1 MFSFHGFWFFFWRI
15 GWFLGFSL
23 LPISFLL
30 GTWRGV
36 GEHCIASGLL
46 CILSPSYVRLGVSLF
61 LFKVV
66 GKFVLVGMVAHFVLF
81 FSHPSLLFFLSLGR
95 SVCVSGALCI
105 WVRAS
110 VLALVFCFCLGVLSL
125 GVCSVLFGICRSC
138 STVGFSV
145 GWRFSLRTFLFFLLR
160 IFADLFGEM
169 VLGLGL
175 RFFCFLSSSLRGIL
189 FLANTL
195 PIGGRPFPFPFLLA
209 SKISP
214 PF

>member
-1 MFSFHGFWFFFWRI
+1 MVSWV
-15 GWFLGFSL
+15 FLASHLF
-23 LPISFLL
+23 FLL

-81 FSHPSLLFFLSLGR
+81 FSHPSLLLFLSLGR

-125 GVCSVLFGICRSC
+125 GVLFGICRSC
-138 STVGFSV
+138 STVGFPW
-145 GWRFSLRTFLFFLLR
+145 GWRSSLRTFLFFFSCVSLR
-160 IFADLFGEM
+160 ICSGKWCSVWDFDFS
-169 VLGLGL
+169 VSYP
-175 RFFCFLSSSLRGIL
+175 RH
-189 FLANTL
+189 
-195 PIGGRPFPFPFLLA
+195 
-209 SKISP
+209 
-214 PF
+214 